1 MGSITLVRG
10 SQAPGVVRSGRN
22 ATKDNV
28 FVYYVSP
35 KGEIEPAADSRISE
49 AQMRRWPGYE
59 HWRRSDAV
67 GVREIEKVSLIISR
81 QMWEKKKL
89 QTVQQRIREIDFIK
103 QLGIRAR
110 LRAAQ
115 SFSKNDVSINRQ
127 LEVRTRK
134 AEADL
139 LDLIVSEFD
148 PLNRRSA
155 LEMEIREQSTS
166 PLAMVGV
173 KKEGIA

>member
-1 MGSITLVRG
+1 MGIIPLIGTPK
-10 SQAPGVVRSGRN
+10 APAVVRNARN
-22 ATKDNV
+22 TTKDNV

-35 KGEIEPAADSRISE
+35 KGEIEPAPDSRISE

-59 HWRRSDAV
+59 HWRRCEAV
-67 GVREIEKVSLIISR
+67 GAREIEKVSLVLSR

-103 QLGIRAR
+103 QIGIRAR
-110 LRAAQ
+110 LRAAA

-127 LEVRTRK
+127 LEARTRK
-134 AEADL
+134 AEQDL

-148 PLNRRSA
+148 PSARRSA
-155 LEMEIREQSTS
+155 LEIELHEESTS
-166 PLAMVGV
+166 PLAKVGQ
-173 KKEGIA
+173 KREGIQ